1 MDWSWLFFG
10 ALALAVAAYILYEV
24 FTRRLK
30 RAGSPHALLISAY
43 RRSFEKAERRR
54 RAKRKRLLE
63 QVHIL
68 EAIIEARPA
77 ETAVRES
84 LIKLYLAERKVEPL
98 KRHTLEMLRHYPR
111 NSLACSTSVALVR
124 EDDFFRDAREIFKS
138 AVEQSPNDPVIL
150 QHYVNFIMGRLSY
163 APSDE
168 RPPITAE
175 AESLIPKLLEFS
187 PEAPGALWS
196 HAVLL
201 QHKGEMEQAAAELS
215 KVRSPQASL
224 LLQLG
229 EILTRLNKP
238 DEAAKAYGRAAET
251 EVESLNGVGAIANI
265 AYCKLGLI
273 DLQKGDEETAA
284 NRLRDAIPVTPRVSF
299 WRDGLDMELAD
310 ELLQRGLA
318 VDEVKEYVNAA
329 LAYRPDD
336 QKAGELRARLSAME

>member
-43 RRSFEKAERRR
+43 RRLFEKAERRR
-54 RAKRKRLLE
+54 RAKRERLLE
-63 QVHIL
+63 EVHIL
-68 EAIIEARPA
+68 EDILEARPA
-77 ETAVRES
+77 QTSVRES
-84 LIKLYLAERKVEPL
+84 LIKLYLAETKVESL
-98 KRHTLEMLRHYPR
+98 KKHTLEMLRHHPK
-111 NSLACSTSVALVR
+111 NSLAFSTSVALAR

-138 AVEQSPNDPVIL
+138 AVEQSPNDPVLL
-150 QHYVNFIMGRLSY
+150 QHYVNFIIGRLSY
-163 APSDE
+163 APSDQ
-168 RPPITAE
+168 RAPITAE

-187 PEAPGALWS
+187 PEGPGALWS

-229 EILTRLNKP
+229 EIFAKLNKP
-238 DEAAKAYGRAAET
+238 DEAAKAYRRAAET

-273 DLQKGDEETAA
+273 DLQKGDEGAA
-284 NRLRDAIPVTPRVSF
+284 ASRLRDAMPVTPRVSF
-299 WRDGLDMELAD
+299 WRDGLDMELAA

-318 VDEVKEYVNAA
+318 VNEVKEYVNIA

-336 QKAGELRARLSAME
+336 QKTRELRARLSAME